1 MTQEAFADKRL
12 LGALDYI
19 DERFIAEV
27 TESYTFEAPGEYKR
41 DKKSL
46 FRTYRRL
53 AVLAACLVLISAV
66 FPVVHYVLPRLAVTF
81 GGNAGAGSE
90 SLGTTNDLT
99 YTEGDFTFLKPIGEV
114 PEKFKKIVENNL
126 FGGADYANG
135 IVYTVSWDDDYVYVN
150 FYDKYGDSISVVKL
164 ERGGEY
170 YPAVHEIHP
179 TSDGNYIMVFD
190 SSRRSVDG
198 KWRVTPQ
205 KFVRFSLEGKVL
217 SETVLGNDFVGE
229 LERFF
234 ETDSGYIFVGDCD
247 AEKVGTITT
256 NDIALLKL
264 DFDGNVVKY
273 VQEGGN
279 DHDTIYRVEQTKK
292 GIKVYF
298 YLHTRRDSTETGGFR
313 LYEFDNDLN
322 LISQKDIEEEDIPK
336 LGPKFYISGEPYY
349 KYEDFFADFDSN
361 KSYGGKVIEYDD
373 FVLFISTH
381 YTVTDYNLWGFGDPY
396 PEHLY
401 HESVYSAYS
410 YDGELLWRAT
420 IDTTNYETVE
430 KILEE
435 REKYQNNPITL
446 PEGYDDYSFVVP
458 LDPRVPIDTE

>member
-1 MTQEAFADKRL
+1 MTDEVFTDKRL

-27 TESYTFEAPGEYKR
+27 TESYIFEAPGEYKR
-41 DKKSL
+41 DKKTV
-46 FRTYRRL
+46 FKAYRRL
-53 AVLAACLVLISAV
+53 AALAACLLLISAAIPVLNYAVQV
-66 FPVVHYVLPRLAVTF
+66 FGT
-81 GGNAGAGSE
+81 GIWEGNAGAGSE
-90 SLGTTNDLT
+90 TLGTTNDLT

-114 PEKFKKIVENNL
+114 PQKFKKIVENDL

-135 IVYTVSWDDDYVYVN
+135 IVYTVSNDDDYVYVN
-150 FYDKYGDSISVVKL
+150 FYDKYGETLPEVKL

-170 YPAVHEIHP
+170 YHAVHEIHP
-179 TSDGNYIMVFD
+179 TLDGNYIMVFD

-198 KWRVTPQ
+198 KWVVRPQ
-205 KFVRFSLEGKVL
+205 KFVRFSLDGKVL

-229 LERFF
+229 LGHFF

-292 GIKVYF
+292 GVKVYF

-313 LYEFDNDLN
+313 MYEFDNDLN
-322 LISQKDIEEEDIPK
+322 LISQKDIEEEDIPES
-336 LGPKFYISGEPYY
+336 GPRFYISGEPYY
-349 KYEDFFADFDSN
+349 KYEDFFADFDRN
-361 KSYGGKVIEYDD
+361 KSSCVEIIEYDD
-373 FVLFISTH
+373 FVLFVSAH
-381 YTVTDYNLWGFGDPY
+381 YTFNEYERVTFRSTIPY
-396 PEHLY
+396 YWHCNET
-401 HESVYSAYS
+401 VYTAYS
-410 YDGELLWRAT
+410 YDGEIIWRAT
-420 IDTTNYETVE
+420 VDSTDYEALQTQIDEG
-430 KILEE
+430 K
-435 REKYQNNPITL
+435 KQKNPIKL
-446 PEGYDDYSFVVP
+446 PEGYDEYVFTVP
-458 LDPRVPIDTE
+458 LDPDVPID